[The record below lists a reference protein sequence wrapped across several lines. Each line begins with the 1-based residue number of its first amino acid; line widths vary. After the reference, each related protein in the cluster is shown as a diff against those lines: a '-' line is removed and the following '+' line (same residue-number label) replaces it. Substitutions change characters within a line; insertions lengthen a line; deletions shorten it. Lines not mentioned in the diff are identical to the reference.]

1 MTNEANNGNERPSTY
16 EIVAFVPYRLNAL
29 GEPEFLLQC
38 RTDDAPADPSVMGFF
53 GGGKKVG
60 ETVEQCLVREVEQE
74 LSIKIRKVPE
84 KFPELISDTAVL
96 NNERRARVMHLYYK
110 KVPRTFEDTIMI
122 KEGKPLGP
130 MGSRFMSLRE
140 LIAMSK
146 HSPHLCDP
154 RVIKALSY
162 LSAKL
167 T

>member
-1 MTNEANNGNERPSTY
+1 MTNEANHAGERPSTY
-16 EIVAFVPYRLNAL
+16 EIVAFVPYRTNAQ
-29 GEPEFLLQC
+29 GELEFFLQC

-60 ETVEQCLVREVEQE
+60 ETVEQCLVREAEQE

-96 NNERRARVMHLYYK
+96 NNERRARVMHMYYR
-110 KVPRTFEDTIMI
+110 KVTSSFEQSIEI

-130 MGSRFMSLRE
+130 TGSRFVTLRE

-146 HSPHLCDP
+146 SVPQLCDP
-154 RVIKALSY
+154 RVVKALSY

-167 T
+167 V